1 MLLLIR
7 VLLAISTIDQAR
19 LVTVLKMS
27 WCCLIQQS
35 SFWAASFL
43 STLHFYLNP
52 WAGGRA
58 QAYYFK
64 S

>member
-7 VLLAISTIDQAR
+7 VLLVISRIVQAR
-19 LVTVLKMS
+19 LATVLKMS
-27 WCCLIQQS
+27 WYCLIPQS
-35 SFWAASFL
+35 SFSAASFL